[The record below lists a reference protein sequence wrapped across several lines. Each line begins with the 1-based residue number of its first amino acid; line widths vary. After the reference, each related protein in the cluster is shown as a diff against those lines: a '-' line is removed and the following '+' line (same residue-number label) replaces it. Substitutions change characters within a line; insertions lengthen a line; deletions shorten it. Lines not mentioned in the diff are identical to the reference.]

1 MSHARDPERTGDRC
15 GCHEQCCLADESVGQ
30 HGAVR
35 HTEDE
40 HSRLVDVDRA
50 FDVGDNL
57 FDEAD
62 IVNAVQRSRATA
74 RPGVPETIQ
83 SVGKA
88 ATKPPRSAAASPTEA
103 FLGLVSAAKCTVQ
116 HHDQRGRNP
125 QTGRPVQVV
134 AAVTDPMDV
143 RSGGRALALRDAH
156 PLHPGVSGVG
166 AAHCLTAGSRAE
178 LAFLGQ
184 QAECPD
190 AWFGGGIGMPG
201 HTENGSACD
210 EDRQD
215 EGAHFHGLDGS
226 SSAW

>member
-1 MSHARDPERTGDRC
+1 MAPFDIPKTNTLDSWMSTVRLTSATTCLTKPTSSTPCREAVPQHAP
-15 GCHEQCCLADESVGQ
+15 
-30 HGAVR
+30 
-35 HTEDE
+35 
-40 HSRLVDVDRA
+40 A
-50 FDVGDNL
+50 FQKP
-57 FDEAD
+57 F
-62 IVNAVQRSRATA
+62 S
-74 RPGVPETIQ
+74 P
-83 SVGKA
+83 SWKA

-103 FLGLVSAAKCTVQ
+103 FLGLVSAAKFTVQ

-184 QAECPD
+184 QAGCPD